1 MVWKLIALGIAGALL
16 GLIAE
21 IFVVQK
27 QYSDNVGMCTSST
40 VSGRREYFMRL
51 FFFFVSIYLFN
62 CNIKC
67 LSLYKPI
74 QQLN

>member
-40 VSGRREYFMRL
+40 VSGHREHFYFFVIIFLFCEYFS
-51 FFFFVSIYLFN
+51 FSTVS
-62 CNIKC
+62 
-67 LSLYKPI
+67 
-74 QQLN
+74 